1 MCVFTYTHLDCGHR
15 LQDHIDTS
23 SCNYFEHTGVHC
35 QPDSRQ
41 HRERGTQVLTRKR
54 SGECADCRQ
63 KIQDGWDASELAAA
77 VKASLAAAEKERTSQ
92 LKREQKYRED
102 VERAD
107 QAEKARLAR
116 DRARLAQEDDDR
128 EAEREKRRREER
140 RARKEAEKEKKRQ
153 EELRLADKE
162 ARRLRRADERRRE
175 NEAAEMQAR
184 RAEMEQAEHE
194 RKLQMRREEEAWYR
208 DREEAEHQQR
218 LQIEKDQLNLN
229 RKARQVREETE
240 ALERQ
245 RAAEAQR
252 EAALKQQLQ
261 QLQDEEARRHLT
273 AEQDTARRAQEELAA
288 KKAAN
293 DAMERTLL
301 ARAIDQISPSS
312 TPPPPTPSSK
322 PVVLDPASLIG
333 THAPAEYGHM
343 RIGNR
348 PMPLHPSQKHSPQ
361 PSNPATPSTGR
372 MPLTPMA
379 RLGGTITSSPTAYTV
394 HAPNAVGTPT
404 TAGATPEWKRN
415 LLSRNNSWK
424 GESAG
429 SPLATSTSSSMGEKG
444 PEEELRVRLEKRR
457 AWEAEQERAEQA
469 EQMRQTQTQ
478 TQTQAAQQV
487 RDVPREVPREEDSE
501 SESESEASSDE
512 ESEAS
517 DWERETTIPAPRRAP
532 AARTQTKP
540 PSMEQPSPTYPP
552 VPPLAHPRLS
562 PSASPYPASS
572 SPASPAVS
580 RPRPP
585 VPVKRL
591 SSTNNTPQL
600 PVGGVPAAPP
610 LPAFK
615 KAHAR
620 VDSAAPSPAM
630 GTEGRGDAFGE
641 QRRRGWK
648 VGE

>member
-1 MCVFTYTHLDCGHR
+1 MCIFTYTHLDCGHR
-15 LQDHIDTS
+15 QQDHIDTS
-23 SCNYFEHTGVHC
+23 SCTYFEHTGVHC

-41 HRERGTQVLTRKR
+41 HRERGTQVLTRKW

-140 RARKEAEKEKKRQ
+140 RARKEAEKEKRRQ

-208 DREEAEHQQR
+208 EREEAEHQQR
-218 LQIEKDQLNLN
+218 LQAEKDQL
-229 RKARQVREETE
+229 KARQVREETE

-273 AEQDTARRAQEELAA
+273 AEQDAARRAQEELAA

-312 TPPPPTPSSK
+312 TPPPPAPSSK

-348 PMPLHPSQKHSPQ
+348 PVPLHPSQKHAHQLS
-361 PSNPATPSTGR
+361 SNPATPSTGR

-404 TAGATPEWKRN
+404 TAGATPQWKRS

-424 GESAG
+424 GEGAG
-429 SPLATSTSSSMGEKG
+429 SPVPTSTSTSTGEQG
-444 PEEELRVRLEKRR
+444 PEEELRARLEKRR

-469 EQMRQTQTQ
+469 A
-478 TQTQAAQQV
+478 QTQATQATQQV
-487 RDVPREVPREEDSE
+487 REVPRDEASE
-501 SESESEASSDE
+501 SESESESDASSAE

-517 DWERETTIPAPRRAP
+517 DWERETTIPARTHTA
-532 AARTQTKP
+532 AARTQSHL
-540 PSMEQPSPTYPP
+540 PSTEQQPSPTYPP

-562 PSASPYPASS
+562 PASSYPASS

-591 SSTNNTPQL
+591 SSANGTAQ
-600 PVGGVPAAPP
+600 VAGKGGVGGGVPAAPP
-610 LPAFK
+610 LPAAFK

-620 VDSAAPSPAM
+620 VDSAAASPAM
-630 GTEGRGDAFGE
+630 GVEGSPRVGDAFGE

-648 VGE
+648 GE

>member
-1 MCVFTYTHLDCGHR
+1 MCIFTYTHLDCGHR
-15 LQDHIDTS
+15 QQDHIDTS
-23 SCNYFEHTGVHC
+23 SCTYFEHTGVHC

-41 HRERGTQVLTRKR
+41 HRERGTQVLTRKW

-140 RARKEAEKEKKRQ
+140 RARKEAEKEKRRQ

-208 DREEAEHQQR
+208 EREEAEHQQR
-218 LQIEKDQLNLN
+218 LQAEKDQL
-229 RKARQVREETE
+229 KARQVREETE

-273 AEQDTARRAQEELAA
+273 AEQDAARRAQEELAA

-348 PMPLHPSQKHSPQ
+348 PVPLHPSQRHSPQ

-404 TAGATPEWKRN
+404 TAGATPQWKRS

-424 GESAG
+424 GEGAG
-429 SPLATSTSSSMGEKG
+429 SPSTSPGEKG
-444 PEEELRVRLEKRR
+444 PEEELRARLEKRR
-457 AWEAEQERAEQA
+457 AWEAEQEQA
-469 EQMRQTQTQ
+469 A
-478 TQTQAAQQV
+478 QTQAQTQQA
-487 RDVPREVPREEDSE
+487 REVPREEASASE
-501 SESESEASSDE
+501 SETESAASSAE
-512 ESEAS
+512 ESDAS
-517 DWERETTIPAPRRAP
+517 DWERETTIPARHRP
-532 AARTQTKP
+532 AAHTQTQP
-540 PSMEQPSPTYPP
+540 PSTEQQPSPTYPP
-552 VPPLAHPRLS
+552 VPPIAHPRLS
-562 PSASPYPASS
+562 PA

-591 SSTNNTPQL
+591 SSANNTPQL
-600 PVGGVPAAPP
+600 AGKGGVPAAHPPSIPAPPP
-610 LPAFK
+610 LPAAFK

-620 VDSAAPSPAM
+620 VDSAAASPAM
-630 GTEGRGDAFGE
+630 GMEGRGDAFGE

-648 VGE
+648 GE

>member
-15 LQDHIDTS
+15 LQDHIDTG

-77 VKASLAAAEKERTSQ
+77 VKASLAAAEKERMSQ
-92 LKREQKYRED
+92 LKREQRYRED

-116 DRARLAQEDDDR
+116 DRARLAQEDNDR
-128 EAEREKRRREER
+128 EAEREKRRKEER

-184 RAEMEQAEHE
+184 RAELEQAEHE

-208 DREEAEHQQR
+208 EREEAEHQQR
-218 LQIEKDQLNLN
+218 LQAEKDQL
-229 RKARQVREETE
+229 KARQVREETE

-252 EAALKQQLQ
+252 EAALKLQLQ

-273 AEQDTARRAQEELAA
+273 AEQDAARRAQEELAA

-312 TPPPPTPSSK
+312 TPPPPTPAPSSK

-348 PMPLHPSQKHSPQ
+348 PVPLHPSQKHAHQLS
-361 PSNPATPSTGR
+361 SNPATPSTGR

-379 RLGGTITSSPTAYTV
+379 RLGGTITASPTAYTV

-404 TAGATPEWKRN
+404 TAGATPEWKRS
-415 LLSRNNSWK
+415 LLSRTNSWK

-429 SPLATSTSSSMGEKG
+429 SPVPMSTSTSRGEKG
-444 PEEELRVRLEKRR
+444 PEEELRARLEKRR
-457 AWEAEQERAEQA
+457 AWEVEVEREQTA
-469 EQMRQTQTQ
+469 
-478 TQTQAAQQV
+478 QTQAAQQV
-487 RDVPREVPREEDSE
+487 REAAREEDSE
-501 SESESEASSDE
+501 SESESESEVSSDE

-517 DWERETTIPAPRRAP
+517 DWDRETTIPAPPRAP
-532 AARTQTKP
+532 AARTQAP
-540 PSMEQPSPTYPP
+540 APSHPSPTYPP

-562 PSASPYPASS
+562 STSPSSASPSTAT
-572 SPASPAVS
+572 AVH

-585 VPVKRL
+585 IPVKRL

-600 PVGGVPAAPP
+600 TGKGGAAGVPLAPP
-610 LPAFK
+610 LPAFNK
-615 KAHAR
+615 THAR
-620 VDSAAPSPAM
+620 VDSAAASPALGM
-630 GTEGRGDAFGE
+630 EGSPRAVGDAFGE

-648 VGE
+648 AE

>member
-1 MCVFTYTHLDCGHR
+1 MCIFTYTHLDCGHR
-15 LQDHIDTS
+15 QQDHIDTS

-41 HRERGTQVLTRKR
+41 HRERGTQVLTCKR
-54 SGECADCRQ
+54 GGRCADCRQ

-77 VKASLAAAEKERTSQ
+77 VKASLAAAEKERESQ
-92 LKREQKYRED
+92 LRRERKYRED

-116 DRARLAQEDDDR
+116 DRARLAQEDEDR

-140 RARKEAEKEKKRQ
+140 RARKEADKEKRRQ
-153 EELRLADKE
+153 EELRLAEKE

-184 RAEMEQAEHE
+184 RDELEQAEHE
-194 RKLQMRREEEAWYR
+194 RKLQMKREEEAWYR
-208 DREEAEHQQR
+208 EREEAEHQQR
-218 LQIEKDQLNLN
+218 LQAEKDQLN

-240 ALERQ
+240 ALEHQ

-252 EAALKQQLQ
+252 EATLKQQLQ

-273 AEQDTARRAQEELAA
+273 AEQDAARRAQEELAA

-312 TPPPPTPSSK
+312 TPPPPTPSK
-322 PVVLDPASLIG
+322 PIILDPASLIG

-348 PMPLHPSQKHSPQ
+348 PVPLHPSQKHAQQLS
-361 PSNPATPSTGR
+361 SNPATPSTGR

-379 RLGGTITSSPTAYTV
+379 RLGGTITASPTAYTV

-404 TAGATPEWKRN
+404 TAAGATPEGKRS
-415 LLSRNNSWK
+415 LLSRTNSWK
-424 GESAG
+424 GDGGAG
-429 SPLATSTSSSMGEKG
+429 TPISTGAKG
-444 PEEELRVRLEKRR
+444 PEEELRARLERRR
-457 AWEAEQERAEQA
+457 AWEAETEEGTA
-469 EQMRQTQTQ
+469 QTA
-478 TQTQAAQQV
+478 QTQAAQQV
-487 RDVPREVPREEDSE
+487 REVPREAPRKQASETE
-501 SESESEASSDE
+501 SETESEASSNEE

-517 DWERETTIPAPRRAP
+517 DWEVETTIPAPRRAT
-532 AARTQTKP
+532 AAAAAT
-540 PSMEQPSPTYPP
+540 EHPSPTYPP

-562 PSASPYPASS
+562 SAPA
-572 SPASPAVS
+572 AN

-600 PVGGVPAAPP
+600 AGNVPVAPP

-620 VDSAAPSPAM
+620 VDSAAASPAL
-630 GTEGRGDAFGE
+630 GVEGSPRAAGDLFGE

-648 VGE
+648 EG